1 MSSKRGFTLL
11 ELLLGMAMLSLVL
24 SGIFVAFRGA
34 LLTQQSN
41 FAQERVFNEGR
52 RTLNIV
58 TAELRQATI
67 TSLSSDGKQLEY
79 VAYATKGGANKR
91 ITIDDTANAIYID
104 DLSQSTRTMYA
115 SGLLNTNADNKFMQT
130 SKAINLTL
138 NLNAQFQGFT
148 RTLPLSAT
156 VVSGVILF

>member
-67 TSLSSDGKQLEY
+67 NSLSSDGKQLEY
-79 VAYATKGGANKR
+79 VAHATKGGANKR
-91 ITIDDTANAIYID
+91 ITIDDTAKAIYID
-104 DLSQSTRTMYA
+104 DLSQATRTTYA
-115 SGLLNTNADNKFMQT
+115 SGLLNTTADNKFVQT
-130 SKAINLTL
+130 GKAIDLTL
-138 NLNAQFQGFT
+138 NLTAQSQGFT